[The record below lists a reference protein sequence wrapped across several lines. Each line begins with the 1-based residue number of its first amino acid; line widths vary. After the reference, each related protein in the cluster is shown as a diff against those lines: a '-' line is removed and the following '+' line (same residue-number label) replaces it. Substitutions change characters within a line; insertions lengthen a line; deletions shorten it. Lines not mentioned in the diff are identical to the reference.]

1 MAETHPFADGNG
13 RVERIA
19 INAELVASAQV
30 RIIIIPTVLRLNYLS
45 ALKAATHN
53 DVFGP
58 LAAVLAFA
66 QRYTARIN
74 FTTIAT
80 AETDLS
86 LSRTNAFRDPYEA
99 EQAGIRLALP

>member
-1 MAETHPFADGNG
+1 MKKYSWDKTRNYFSGTKLRADSTRSHHRQRHGRRDSLSRFLMAETHPFADGNG

-53 DVFGP
+53 VVF
-58 LAAVLAFA
+58 
-66 QRYTARIN
+66 AR
-74 FTTIAT
+74 
-80 AETDLS
+80 
-86 LSRTNAFRDPYEA
+86 
-99 EQAGIRLALP
+99 